1 MIDKKKNDGAY
12 IPFLVKNCL
21 GVSNFIENIW
31 KKNYQNRVRNNADNQ
46 NKKCEEKYS
55 MMFEYIVCKIAQE
68 NNTSPDEVHEVLE
81 EKMNI
86 MISMAD
92 SDMVE
97 NLYEIF
103 GNRKPT
109 VEEFIIYLYETMHQ
123 YQNA

>member
-1 MIDKKKNDGAY
+1 MIDNKKNDGAY
-12 IPFLVKNCL
+12 IPFFVKNCL
-21 GVSNFIENIW
+21 GVSNFVENIW
-31 KKNYQNRVRNNADNQ
+31 KKNYENRIRNNEDNQ
-46 NKKCEEKYS
+46 NKMCEEKYS

-68 NNTSPDEVHEVLE
+68 NNISPDEVHEVLQ
-81 EKMNI
+81 EKMNK

-109 VEEFIIYLYETMHQ
+109 VEEFIIYLYECIQ
-123 YQNA
+123 YSKQA